1 MKKTA
6 LLVAAFGVCIF
17 SARAGLAGDRFS
29 EIKKT
34 LSEAGCTHVEF
45 LSIIESNIFDQV
57 DTAEGWADIARDG
70 RYRIAVGTDEYLAA
84 DGKLYSY
91 SKRHQQVT
99 VEQLPPDMDRSTEI
113 SFVIRL
119 DDFFKTVML
128 RPDSS
133 YTLYRTS
140 DDVVGLPDSLTVT
153 IRADRSEIAE
163 IVYLDVNGE
172 LNRIEFQSI
181 EPSPSCDPRRFE
193 PNYPDS
199 VEIITLP

>member
-6 LLVAAFGVCIF
+6 LIVAAVCVCLI
-17 SARAGLAGDRFS
+17 SARTGLAADRFS
-29 EIKKT
+29 EIKKS
-34 LSEAGCTHVEF
+34 LSEANCTHLEF

-57 DTAEGWADIARDG
+57 DTAEGWADIGRDG

-91 SKRHQQVT
+91 SKRHKQVT

-119 DDFFKTVML
+119 DDFFKTVIL

-133 YTLYRTS
+133 YALYRTS

-153 IRADRSEIAE
+153 LKADKTEIEQIAY
-163 IVYLDVNGE
+163 IDINGE
-172 LNRIEFQSI
+172 LNRIEFRSI
-181 EPSPSCDPRRFE
+181 VPSLSCDPAKFE
-193 PNYPDS
+193 PDYPDS
-199 VEIITLP
+199 VKVIRLP

>member
-6 LLVAAFGVCIF
+6 LIVAAACLCLM
-17 SARAGLAGDRFS
+17 SSRTGLAADRFDDV
-29 EIKKT
+29 KKS
-34 LSEAGCTHVEF
+34 LSEAVCTHIAF

-70 RYRIAVGTDEYLAA
+70 RYRIAVGTDEYLASN
-84 DGKLYSY
+84 GTLYSY

-119 DDFFKTVML
+119 DDFFKTVIL
-128 RPDSS
+128 HPDSS
-133 YTLYRTS
+133 YKLYRTS

-153 IRADRSEIAE
+153 LRSDKAQIEQIE
-163 IVYLDVNGE
+163 YIDINGE
-172 LNRIEFQSI
+172 LNRIEFLSI
-181 EPSPSCDPRRFE
+181 EPSDSCDQGRFD
-193 PNYPDS
+193 PNYPDA
-199 VEIITLP
+199 VEVITLP